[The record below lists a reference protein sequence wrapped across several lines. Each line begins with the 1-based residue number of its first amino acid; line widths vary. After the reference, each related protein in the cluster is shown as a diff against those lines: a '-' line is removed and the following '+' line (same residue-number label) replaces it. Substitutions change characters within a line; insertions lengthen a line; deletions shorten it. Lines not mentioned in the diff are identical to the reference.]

1 LLKEDVGPIPQI
13 FCSTKIK
20 VLSSSR
26 KNTLSFLTEGD
37 FANLEASERIST
49 SFVPRE
55 IGLPIFPAHALHKN
69 KLDVIMHLEL
79 TSEYEIKE
87 RLDAVGLDAY
97 FSPQF
102 AGINRKSRIRTQLIP
117 L

>member
-1 LLKEDVGPIPQI
+1 MR
-13 FCSTKIK
+13 FIK
-20 VLSSSR
+20 
-26 KNTLSFLTEGD
+26 K
-37 FANLEASERIST
+37 
-49 SFVPRE
+49 
-55 IGLPIFPAHALHKN
+55 